1 MAAPSGAPATPSAFY
16 KMLSVP
22 DAVELILAETE
33 PLPAV
38 ALPFQAAAR
47 HTLAADV
54 RAAEPVPG
62 FRASIKV
69 DWLCDKAI
77 PPAAIPGSASGQD
90 GYAVLSSD
98 GPGEYDVAFEAF
110 AGVAPQT
117 LQPSTVA
124 YIGTGGP
131 LPEGADA
138 VVQIEDTEFLG
149 AGPDGTKR
157 VRIKISVA
165 PGYDVRQVGSDM
177 AAGEVVLRAGHHI
190 DAAEVG
196 ILATVGATTVQVH
209 RKPHVAVLSTGDEVC
224 EPDAPTLQLGQ
235 IRDANRAMLLAAAA
249 GTGAKVTDLGIAR
262 DTAANVEA
270 ALDRAI
276 AEGADVLLTTGGVSM
291 GDKDFIKPLLE
302 RRGTVFF
309 GKVKMKPGKPLTF
322 AKVPVPEQN
331 RSLLVFGLPGN
342 PVSSLVTFHLAV
354 VPCLR
359 KMEGW
364 QEPRL
369 RRIHVRTANDIKMDP
384 ERPEYHRAIAHWAR
398 PVGAP
403 EGAVCGELV
412 AASTGGQISSRL
424 LSLRSANVLLEIPQA
439 AGVLPANTVVSAL
452 VLGDLGAMPVPEV
465 PAHTQLPA

>member
-1 MAAPSGAPATPSAFY
+1 MAGNGAPATPAAFY

-22 DAVELILAETE
+22 DAVELILSETTQ
-33 PLPAV
+33 LPAEEV
-38 ALPFQAAAR
+38 PFAAAFQ

-54 RAAEPVPG
+54 LAAEPVPG
-62 FRASIKV
+62 FRASIK
-69 DWLCDKAI
+69 
-77 PPAAIPGSASGQD
+77 D
-90 GYAVLSSD
+90 GYAVLCTD
-98 GPGEYDVAFEAF
+98 GPGEYDIAFEAF
-110 AGVAPQT
+110 AGVAPRT
-117 LQPSTVA
+117 LTPGTVA

-149 AGPDGTKR
+149 AAAGGPKR
-157 VRIKISVA
+157 VRINKQAA
-165 PGYDVRQVGSDM
+165 PGEDVRQIGSDM
-177 AAGEVVLRAGHHI
+177 AAGEVVLRAGQHVG
-190 DAAEVG
+190 AAEVG
-196 ILATVGATTVQVH
+196 ILATVGATTVKVH

-224 EPDAPTLQLGQ
+224 EPDAHKLELGQ

-249 GTGAKVTDLGIAR
+249 GTGARATDLGIAR

-302 RRGTVFF
+302 RRGTVYF

-369 RRIHVRTANDIKMDP
+369 RRLHVRTAMPIKMDP
-384 ERPEYHRAIAHWAR
+384 ERPEYHRAVAHWAR
-398 PVGAP
+398 PEGAP
-403 EGAVCGELV
+403 EGACCGELV
-412 AASTGGQISSRL
+412 ATSTGGQISSRL

-439 AGVLPANTVVSAL
+439 SGVLPAGTRVSAL
-452 VLGDLGAMPVPEV
+452 IMGDLGSMPVPEA
-465 PAHTQLPA
+465 PAPTVLP

>member
-1 MAAPSGAPATPSAFY
+1 
-16 KMLSVP
+16 MLLVP
-22 DAVELILAETE
+22 DAVELILSETE
-33 PLPAV
+33 ALPAQR
-38 ALPFQAAAR
+38 LTFQAALH
-47 HTLAADV
+47 HTLAAPV
-54 RAAEPVPG
+54 AAREPVPG
-62 FRASIKV
+62 FRASIK
-69 DWLCDKAI
+69 
-77 PPAAIPGSASGQD
+77 D

-98 GPGEYDVAFEAF
+98 GPGEYEVAFEAF
-110 AGVAPQT
+110 AGAAPRA
-117 LQPSTVA
+117 LQPGTVA

-138 VVQIEDTEFLG
+138 VVQIEDTAFLG
-149 AGPDGTKR
+149 ADAGGAKR
-157 VRIKISVA
+157 VRIIKQVS

-177 AAGEVVLRAGHHI
+177 AQGETVLTAGQHVG
-190 DAAEVG
+190 AAEVG
-196 ILATVGATTVQVH
+196 ILATVGATEVEVH
-209 RKPHVAVLSTGDEVC
+209 RKPKVAVLSTGDEVC
-224 EPDAPTLQLGQ
+224 EPGAPTLQLGQ

-249 GTGAKVTDLGIAR
+249 ATGAGVADLGIAR
-262 DTAANVEA
+262 DSAATVEA

-302 RRGTVFF
+302 RRGTVYF

-364 QEPRL
+364 EEPRL
-369 RRIHVRTANDIKMDP
+369 RRLHVRTAMPIKMDP
-384 ERPEYHRAIAHWAR
+384 ERPEYHRAVATWAR
-398 PVGAP
+398 PEGAAP
-403 EGAVCGELV
+403 GAVCGELV

-439 AGVLPANTVVSAL
+439 SGMLPAGTLVSAL
-452 VLGDLGAMPVPEV
+452 LIGDLSAMPVPEV
-465 PAHTQLPA
+465 PAITTLPS

>member
-1 MAAPSGAPATPSAFY
+1 MAPPEGAPATPSAFY

-22 DAVELILAETE
+22 DAQELILSETQ
-33 PLPAV
+33 
-38 ALPFQAAAR
+38 ALPPVEVPFQQALQ
-47 HTLAADV
+47 HTLAAEV
-54 RAAEPVPG
+54 RAAEAVPG
-62 FRASIKV
+62 FRASIK
-69 DWLCDKAI
+69 
-77 PPAAIPGSASGQD
+77 D
-90 GYAVLSSD
+90 GYAVVSSD
-98 GPGEYDVAFEAF
+98 GPGEYEVAFEAF
-110 AGVAPQT
+110 AGVAPGS
-117 LQPSTVA
+117 LQPGSVA

-138 VVQIEDTEFLG
+138 VVQIEDSEFLG
-149 AGPDGTKR
+149 AAPGGTRR
-157 VRIKISVA
+157 VRINKAVP
-165 PGYDVRQVGSDM
+165 PGCDVRQVGSDM
-177 AAGEVVLRAGHHI
+177 AAGEVVLSAGHHI
-190 DAAEVG
+190 GAAEVG
-196 ILATVGATTVQVH
+196 ILATVGATKVTVH

-224 EPDAPTLQLGQ
+224 EPAAPELQPGQ

-249 GTGAKVTDLGIAR
+249 GTGARATDLGIAR

-270 ALDRAI
+270 ALDRAV
-276 AEGADVLLTTGGVSM
+276 AEGADILITTGGVSM

-302 RRGTVFF
+302 RRGTVHF

-322 AKVPVPEQN
+322 AKVPVPEQG

-369 RRIHVRTANDIKMDP
+369 RRLHVRTAMPIKMDP
-384 ERPEYHRAIAHWAR
+384 ERPEYHRAVAHWAR
-398 PVGAP
+398 PAGAEP
-403 EGAVCGELV
+403 GVCCGELV

-439 AGVLPANTVVSAL
+439 SGVLPAGTMVSAL

-465 PAHTQLPA
+465 PAPTVLP